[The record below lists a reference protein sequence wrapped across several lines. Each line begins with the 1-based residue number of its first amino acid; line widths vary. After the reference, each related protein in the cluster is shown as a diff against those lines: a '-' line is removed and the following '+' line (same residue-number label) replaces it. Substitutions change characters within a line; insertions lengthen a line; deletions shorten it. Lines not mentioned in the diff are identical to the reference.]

1 MTDYLI
7 YIPLIIIGFSLGI
20 FYGKEK
26 IMDAVRELGIG
37 RTEDKAYYEFF
48 TKTFTESKR
57 LQSRFITILIASI
70 VGLILVL
77 MYDPYRGAIVFPEDM
92 PEFATRTPYT
102 LLCNARGVDQFAI
115 EVYEQD
121 KKANFG
127 GADLGTLKWSGKIP
141 YNDSGGAIT
150 FKVARGNIY
159 LDLNNQSGKLMTSGI
174 TFNFYCDR
182 SIDFALSDPI
192 DIRDEMK
199 KD

>member
-77 MYDPYRGAIVFPEDM
+77 NYDPYRGAIRVE
-92 PEFATRTPYT
+92 ETYT
-102 LLCNARGVDQFAI
+102 LICNAIGIDPFAI
-115 EVYEQD
+115 EVYKED

-127 GADLGTLKWSGKIP
+127 GKDLGTIKWSGKTP
-141 YNDSGGAIT
+141 YKESGGVIT

-174 TFNFYCDR
+174 TVNFYCDER
-182 SIDFALSDPI
+182 IDFAMSDPI
-192 DIRDEMK
+192 DIRDEMN